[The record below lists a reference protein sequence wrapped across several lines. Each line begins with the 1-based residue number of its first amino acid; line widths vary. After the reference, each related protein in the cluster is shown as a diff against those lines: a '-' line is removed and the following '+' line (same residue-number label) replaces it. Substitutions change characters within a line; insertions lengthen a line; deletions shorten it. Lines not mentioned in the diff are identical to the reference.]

1 MIKKIQT
8 YVALVGGGPAC
19 STAAIQLIR
28 SGIEV
33 LIVTERIGGTI
44 RNANLMEN
52 LVGFPKGISGE
63 EYVTLMEEQLEHSRI
78 PIVKDRVNS
87 ISKANDKYV
96 ILTEESEILSDY
108 LIIGTG
114 SKPCKLNIKGED
126 EAFNMNKLYYEI
138 YNAIADSKG
147 KEITVIGSG
156 DVAYDYSLNLSKI
169 AKKIIIVQR
178 TEETKSLP
186 ILQRR
191 VEEEKIITV
200 TSNRIP
206 YEIFMENERVIL
218 ATKTDKEISE
228 IQSDLIIVAVG
239 REPNIEFLSEALK
252 EEDEHPKA
260 ESNLYF
266 IGDVK
271 KGNYRQV
278 SVAMGD
284 GMNVAMEIVKKLSRK
299 EDYNGTPRQVW

>member
-1 MIKKIQT
+1 MTKKILT

-19 STAAIQLIR
+19 ATAAIQLKR

-33 LIVTERIGGTI
+33 LIVTEKIGGTI
-44 RNANLMEN
+44 RNANLVEN
-52 LVGFPKGISGE
+52 LAGFPKGISGE
-63 EYVTLMEEQLEHSRI
+63 EYVTLMEEQLEYSSI

-87 ISKANDKYV
+87 ISKANDRYI

-138 YNAIADSKG
+138 YNAKADAKG
-147 KEITVIGSG
+147 KKITVIGSG
-156 DVAYDYSLNLSKI
+156 DVAYDYSLNLSKV
-169 AKKIIIVQR
+169 AKKITIVQR
-178 TEETKSLP
+178 TEKTKSLP

-191 VEEEKIITV
+191 IEEENKINIMT
-200 TSNRIP
+200 NKIP
-206 YEIFMENERVIL
+206 YEIFMENEKVIL

-228 IQSDLIIVAVG
+228 IQSDLVIVAVG
-239 REPNIEFLSEALK
+239 REPNIEFLSEDLK
-252 EEDEHPKA
+252 EEHEIQKD

-278 SVAMGD
+278 SIAMGD

-299 EDYNGTPRQVW
+299 EDYDGAPRQVW

>member
-1 MIKKIQT
+1 MTKKILT

-19 STAAIQLIR
+19 ATAAIQLKR

-33 LIVTERIGGTI
+33 LIVTEKIGGTI
-44 RNANLMEN
+44 RNANLVEN
-52 LVGFPKGISGE
+52 LAGFPKGISGE
-63 EYVTLMEEQLEHSRI
+63 EYVTLMEEQLEYSSI

-87 ISKANDKYV
+87 ISKTNDRYI

-138 YNAIADSKG
+138 YNAKTDSKG

-156 DVAYDYSLNLSKI
+156 DVAYDYSLNLSKV
-169 AKKIIIVQR
+169 AKKITIVHR
-178 TEETKSLP
+178 TEKTKSLP
-186 ILQRR
+186 ILQSR
-191 VEEEKIITV
+191 VEEENKINILI
-200 TSNRIP
+200 NRIP
-206 YEIFMENERVIL
+206 YEIFMENERIIL
-218 ATKTDKEISE
+218 ATKTDKEINE
-228 IQSDLIIVAVG
+228 IESDLIIVAVG
-239 REPNIEFLSEALK
+239 REPNIEFLSEDLK
-252 EEDEHPKA
+252 EEYETPKD

-278 SVAMGD
+278 SIAMGD
-284 GMNVAMEIVKKLSRK
+284 GMKASMEIVKKLSRK

>member
-1 MIKKIQT
+1 MTKKIQT

-28 SGIEV
+28 SGIEAS
-33 LIVTERIGGTI
+33 IVTEKIGGTI
-44 RNANLMEN
+44 RNANLVEN
-52 LVGFPKGISGE
+52 LVGFPTGISGE
-63 EYVTLMEEQLEHSRI
+63 DYVKLMEEQLEYSGI
-78 PIVKDRVNS
+78 PMVRDRVES
-87 ISKANDKYV
+87 ISRVNERYV

-114 SKPCKLNIKGED
+114 SKPCKLHIKGED
-126 EAFNMNKLYYEI
+126 EAFDMSKLYYEI
-138 YNAIADSKG
+138 YNAKVESKG
-147 KEITVIGSG
+147 KEIIVIGSG

-169 AKKIIIVQR
+169 AKKITIVQR

-191 VEEEKIITV
+191 VEEEKKINIV
-200 TSNRIP
+200 VNKMP
-206 YEIFMENERVIL
+206 YEIFIEEEKVIL
-218 ATKTDKEISE
+218 ATRTDKEVSE
-228 IQSDLIIVAVG
+228 IQSDLIIVAIG
-239 REPNIEFLSEALK
+239 REPNIEFLSETLK
-252 EEDEHPKA
+252 DEYENPKD

-271 KGNYRQV
+271 KGNFRQV

-299 EDYNGTPRQVW
+299 EDYDGAPRQVW